1 MGIVHPDGVAVA
13 PGLQCAARYALA
25 TVGTESPSV
34 YFRGVTEHPGL
45 ARPMKSCGARG
56 EFPPKETSVSTDAKA
71 SKILARTFFNQL
83 RASGYTPTQV
93 IGVATELID
102 LVTSDLKE
110 ESRRSD
116 ESDFAVEEARPA
128 L

>member
-1 MGIVHPDGVAVA
+1 
-13 PGLQCAARYALA
+13 
-25 TVGTESPSV
+25 
-34 YFRGVTEHPGL
+34 
-45 ARPMKSCGARG
+45 
-56 EFPPKETSVSTDAKA
+56 VSTDAKA

-102 LVTSDLKE
+102 LVTSDIKE
-110 ESRRSD
+110 ESRRSGP
-116 ESDFAVEEARPA
+116 ELTAEEASAA

>member
-1 MGIVHPDGVAVA
+1 M
-13 PGLQCAARYALA
+13 
-25 TVGTESPSV
+25 
-34 YFRGVTEHPGL
+34 
-45 ARPMKSCGARG
+45 
-56 EFPPKETSVSTDAKA
+56 STDAKA

-110 ESRRSD
+110 ESRRPAGPEFTAE
-116 ESDFAVEEARPA
+116 ESFPT